1 MLIYAISNKR
11 NKEVPQAN
19 NNDAQTI
26 EMDVKYKEHKIYLWV
41 SYIIMSECS
50 KNLCLIGKRI

>member
-1 MLIYAISNKR
+1 MLTYAISNKR

-26 EMDVKYKEHKIYLWV
+26 KMDVK
-41 SYIIMSECS
+41 C
-50 KNLCLIGKRI
+50 KNHN